1 MSRGDLAGFLRGLQ
15 SVTRALIDLQGKEL
29 QQGWNNSSIKSATE
43 GLGYKVEESIRN
55 VVTKPGE
62 VQMTLQN
69 RVSQLSSQ
77 AGVLVESLTQGSKV
91 ISRIMQ
97 GQSSAAPVPMET
109 VDEKL
114 DLSNPTTAM
123 EQPVTSS
130 VHQEP
135 LLRSKNVMISES
147 EPYQES
153 LNQKDT
159 VSSLN
164 TTAFDAAQILT
175 PLPKVDSAAAK
186 KEPMIQTT
194 YTVKKEPMTQTTAR
208 VRTEPMT
215 QKTDSQKTDFIKS
228 SRTITT
234 ATSKAKKTLLDN
246 FKPQLSERSRE
257 RKVPSTRLS
266 RVMNFGGL
274 AAGIGFGALAEVTK
288 RSLGLKK
295 EEVGSAILDQN
306 PFLTEANAERIV
318 NTLCRVR
325 GAALKLGQMLSIQDN
340 SLLNPELQKIL
351 ERVRQSADIMPTWQM
366 EKVMNKELGPDWRN
380 KFETFD
386 NKPFAAASI
395 GQVHKAR
402 LLDGRDVAL
411 KIQYPGVAMSIDS
424 DINNLMSILSVW
436 NILPKG
442 LYVENV
448 MKVAKTELTWEVDY
462 IREANCALKFRELFA
477 DDPILYIPAVFMEL
491 TTPQILTSEFVEGL
505 PLDKCLD
512 MDQETRN
519 KIGDTILRL
528 CFTELFVFRYMQTDP
543 NWSNFLY
550 NPVTDKVILLDFGAT
565 REYSKEFV
573 DKYIHVIKSASVG
586 DTMEILKG
594 SRALGFLTGYE
605 TKAME
610 EAHVDAVMILGEA
623 LASEVPFD
631 FAKQSTTRRVQDL
644 IPVMMKHRLSPPP
657 EETYSLHRKMSG
669 AFLLCAKLGAQIDC
683 KSMFDKIWN
692 SYKMGTETN
701 VETAV

>member
-15 SVTRALIDLQGKEL
+15 SITRALIDLQGKEL
-29 QQGWNNSSIKSATE
+29 QRGWNNSSIKSATQ
-43 GLGYKVEESIRN
+43 GLGHKLEETINN

-62 VQMTLQN
+62 VQKTLQD
-69 RVSQLSSQ
+69 RVSELSSQ
-77 AGVLVESLTQGSKV
+77 AGMMVESLTQGSKV
-91 ISRIMQ
+91 INRIMQ
-97 GQSSAAPVPMET
+97 GQSSADPVQTEKG
-109 VDEKL
+109 DENL
-114 DLSNPTTAM
+114 DLSNPITAM
-123 EQPVTSS
+123 EHPVTSG

-135 LLRSKNVMISES
+135 FLKSKTATILES
-147 EPYQES
+147 EPIQES
-153 LNQKDT
+153 LYQKDM
-159 VSSLN
+159 VSLN
-164 TTAFDAAQILT
+164 TTADDASRILT
-175 PLPKVDSAAAK
+175 PLPKVDSATIQ
-186 KEPMIQTT
+186 KEQ
-194 YTVKKEPMTQTTAR
+194 
-208 VRTEPMT
+208 MT
-215 QKTDSQKTDFIKS
+215 QKTASVQKEQMTKKTELLKSDSIKI

-234 ATSKAKKTLLDN
+234 VTSKPKKYLLDN
-246 FKPQLSERSRE
+246 FKPQLSERSKE
-257 RKVPSTRLS
+257 RKVPSSRLS
-266 RVMNFGGL
+266 RVMTFGGL

-295 EEVGSAILDQN
+295 EEVGSAILDKN

-380 KFETFD
+380 KFESFD
-386 NKPFAAASI
+386 DKPFAAASI

-402 LLDGRDVAL
+402 LFDGRDVAL

-424 DINNLMSILSVW
+424 DINNLMSILNVW

-477 DDPILYIPAVFMEL
+477 DDPILYIPAVIMEL
-491 TTPQILTSEFVEGL
+491 TTPQILTAEFVEGL

-573 DKYIHVIKSASVG
+573 DKYIQVIKAASVG
-586 DTMEILKG
+586 DTMGILKG
-594 SRALGFLTGYE
+594 SRDLGFLTGYE

-623 LASEVPFD
+623 LASEIPFD

-692 SYKMGTETN
+692 NYKLGTESN